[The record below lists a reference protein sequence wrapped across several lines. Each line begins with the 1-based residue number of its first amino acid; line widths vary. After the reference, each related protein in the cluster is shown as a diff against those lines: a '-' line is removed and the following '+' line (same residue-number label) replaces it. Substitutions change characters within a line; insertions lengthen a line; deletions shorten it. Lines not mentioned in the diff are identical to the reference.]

1 MSTRVETLIRDY
13 PQMVVEKRCLA
24 DQLAHFRGLSA
35 TEVIE
40 SMYTPRM
47 DGERVQT
54 SGASDKTA
62 QIAMNYRER
71 MERINREWFE
81 SLEQQLRC
89 LNDELSFFEATLR
102 SLPDGMAEV
111 MNDLVTTQLTWEAI
125 AAKHHM
131 SRANVGKIR
140 KRCIAI
146 MDTLYAAHDQQT
158 TAYLLS

>member
-13 PQMVVEKRCLA
+13 PQMVVEKRCLTE
-24 DQLAHFRGLSA
+24 QLANFRGLSA

-40 SMYTPRM
+40 SMYSPCV

-54 SGASDKTA
+54 SGTSDKTA

-81 SLEQQLRC
+81 GLEQQLHA
-89 LNDELSFFEATLR
+89 LNEELSFFEAALR
-102 SLPDGMAEV
+102 SLPDGMSEV
-111 MNDLVTTQLTWEAI
+111 MNDLVKTQLTWDAI

-146 MDTLYAAHDQQT
+146 METLYAAHDQQT
-158 TAYLLS
+158 AAYLLS